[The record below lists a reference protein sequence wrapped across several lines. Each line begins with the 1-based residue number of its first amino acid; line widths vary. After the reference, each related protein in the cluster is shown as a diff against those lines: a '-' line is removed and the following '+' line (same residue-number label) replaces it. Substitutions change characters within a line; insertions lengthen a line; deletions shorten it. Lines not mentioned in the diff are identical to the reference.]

1 VGDRSEFV
9 LQDKGLSNEKSDVT
23 FVGGVCLR
31 RDHVRSLFERGFSR
45 IHPQFPHYDLRSGQG
60 SYQEAWP
67 DSAGHR

>member
-31 RDHVRSLFERGFSR
+31 RDHVRSLFERVNGPGFA
-45 IHPQFPHYDLRSGQG
+45 GG
-60 SYQEAWP
+60 SN
-67 DSAGHR
+67 S